1 MEMTQEIATKL
12 TTFLQVNMSSVYAS
26 HIPLDTVTD
35 RPFNIRCLTAEETEC
50 ILVRWKTTDDEDSN
64 DDAVLELTKLISNA
78 AAFNRRH
85 QLSDIERVIVIN

>member
-12 TTFLQVNMSSVYAS
+12 TAFLQVNFRSIFAS
-26 HIPLDTVTD
+26 HISLDNVTD

-50 ILVRWKTTDDEDSN
+50 IMVRWKTIDDEDSH
-64 DDAVLELTKLISNA
+64 DDVVHELIKLMSNA